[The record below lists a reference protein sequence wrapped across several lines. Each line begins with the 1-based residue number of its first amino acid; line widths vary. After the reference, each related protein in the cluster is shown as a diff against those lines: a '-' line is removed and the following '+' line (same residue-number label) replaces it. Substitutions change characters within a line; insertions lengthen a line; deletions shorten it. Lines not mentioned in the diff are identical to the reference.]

1 MNIIKVENNEALSE
15 KAADMI
21 EDTLNT
27 KENPV
32 LGLATGSTPERL
44 YEILQKRCQD
54 GKVSFKHATTFNLDE
69 YIGLAGDDPNSYRQF
84 MNEKLFNGIDI
95 QKENT
100 HIPNGVAEDP
110 NKEAIDYEKELADA
124 GKIDLQILGIG
135 LNGHIGF
142 NEPGSDVKSRTQVV
156 DLAKTTIEAN
166 ARFFD
171 SMDEVPTEAI
181 TMGIGTIMEA
191 SKIILLVQG
200 EKKAEILSKVL
211 HGDVTS
217 DVPASFLQ
225 MHKDVTIITDIDA

>member
-84 MNEKLFNGIDI
+84 INEKLFNGMDI
-95 QKENT
+95 QNRKNQ
-100 HIPNGVAEDP
+100 IPKGGEEDP
-110 NKEAIDYEKELADA
+110 
-124 GKIDLQILGIG
+124 
-135 LNGHIGF
+135 
-142 NEPGSDVKSRTQVV
+142 
-156 DLAKTTIEAN
+156 
-166 ARFFD
+166 
-171 SMDEVPTEAI
+171 
-181 TMGIGTIMEA
+181 
-191 SKIILLVQG
+191 
-200 EKKAEILSKVL
+200 KKK
-211 HGDVTS
+211 
-217 DVPASFLQ
+217 PPN
-225 MHKDVTIITDIDA
+225 

>member
-110 NKEAIDYEKELADA
+110 NKEAIDYEKKLADA

-166 ARFFD
+166 ARFFN

>member
-21 EDTLNT
+21 EDTLHA

-44 YEILQKRCQD
+44 YEILQKRCHD
-54 GKVSFKHATTFNLDE
+54 GKVSFQHATTFNLDE
-69 YIGLAGDDPNSYRQF
+69 YIGLAGDNPNSYRQF

-110 NKEAIDYEKELADA
+110 DKEAIDYEKKLADA

-156 DLAKTTIEAN
+156 DLAESTIEAN
-166 ARFFD
+166 ARFFN
-171 SMDEVPTEAI
+171 SMDEVPTQAI

>member
-21 EDTLNT
+21 EETLHT

-54 GKVSFKHATTFNLDE
+54 GKVSFQHATTLNLDE
-69 YIGLAGDDPNSYRQF
+69 YIGLSEDDPNSYRQF
-84 MNEKLFNGIDI
+84 MKEKLFNGIDI
-95 QKENT
+95 EKENT
-100 HIPNGVAEDP
+100 HITNGVAEDL
-110 NKEAIDYEKELADA
+110 NQEAIDYEEKLADA
-124 GKIDLQILGIG
+124 GIIDLQILGIG

-166 ARFFD
+166 ARFFN
-171 SMDEVPTEAI
+171 SMDDVPTEAI

-191 SKIILLVQG
+191 RKIILLVQ
-200 EKKAEILSKVL
+200 
-211 HGDVTS
+211 
-217 DVPASFLQ
+217 
-225 MHKDVTIITDIDA
+225 

>member
-1 MNIIKVENNEALSE
+1 
-15 KAADMI
+15 
-21 EDTLNT
+21 
-27 KENPV
+27 
-32 LGLATGSTPERL
+32 
-44 YEILQKRCQD
+44 
-54 GKVSFKHATTFNLDE
+54 
-69 YIGLAGDDPNSYRQF
+69 SYRQF

-110 NKEAIDYEKELADA
+110 NKEAIDYEEKLADA

-156 DLAKTTIEAN
+156 DLGITIEAKTRLFN
-166 ARFFD
+166 
-171 SMDEVPTEAI
+171 SMDDVTTKAI
-181 TMGIGTIMEA
+181 TMGIGTIKEA
-191 SKIILLVQG
+191 RKIILLVQR

>member
-156 DLAKTTIEAN
+156 DLAKSTIEAN

>member
-21 EDTLNT
+21 EETLHT

-54 GKVSFKHATTFNLDE
+54 GKVSFQHATTFNLDE
-69 YIGLAGDDPNSYRQF
+69 YIGLSED
-84 MNEKLFNGIDI
+84 
-95 QKENT
+95 
-100 HIPNGVAEDP
+100 DP
-110 NKEAIDYEKELADA
+110 NKEAIDYEKKLADA

-166 ARFFD
+166 ARFFN
-171 SMDEVPTEAI
+171 SMDDVPTEAI

-191 SKIILLVQG
+191 RKIILLVQG